1 MVYTALP
8 VPAKPPRARST
19 LWLVAVWLGLAVA
32 GTSATIGVL
41 MLPRATEAVQALTAR
56 AIHEDP
62 VEPVPPEAE
71 AADDAASSVGGPEH
85 VGDMEGEEVEVPVV
99 EQPEEPDPLL
109 ELELAPAEK
118 PQGLGEV
125 ATNLQPELEA
135 ATVERVV
142 GPRPWIVHKLA
153 PSETI
158 DQVAHRYGVRP
169 EVLRRW
175 NGIREGTTKL
185 RAGARVKVKARQIP
199 PRRVKLEYVVQ
210 EDDTWW
216 GIATRYGIDSEE
228 LRAANW
234 EAPRNLVVGETLTLW
249 IDPVIFQWVG
259 EAAYDGGSDGFP
271 LIRRGAVGIG
281 PPQSGRLVNGVQI
294 PAGDGYALRMMP
306 SSYGTT
312 HAVTQLVRGLR
323 DFHDTS
329 GYAGEIFLGSMSRR
343 HGGTLEGH
351 LSHQTGR
358 DVDIRLPLRA
368 DIPSW
373 FPLEPWRVDWVALWR
388 LIEAL
393 EATGH
398 VQIVFLDYQLQKN
411 LYKAATDIGI
421 TEDERRRML
430 QWPRGDK
437 AHLGVVRHSSGH
449 ERHIHVRFD
458 CGPFETECV
467 STDGLPEG
475 EGEE

>member
-1 MVYTALP
+1 
-8 VPAKPPRARST
+8 
-19 LWLVAVWLGLAVA
+19 
-32 GTSATIGVL
+32 L
-41 MLPRATEAVQALTAR
+41 MLPRATEAVQALTAS
-56 AIHEDP
+56 AIHEEPIGPIPLGAEGATDP
-62 VEPVPPEAE
+62 G
-71 AADDAASSVGGPEH
+71 GGPDL
-85 VGDMEGEEVEVPVV
+85 VGDMEAEEVEVPVV
-99 EQPEEPDPLL
+99 EQAETPDPLQ
-109 ELELAPAEK
+109 ELELAPARK
-118 PQGLGEV
+118 PDGLGVV
-125 ATNLQPELEA
+125 ARNEQPRIEA
-135 ATVERVV
+135 ARVERVV

-153 PSETI
+153 SSETI

-175 NGIREGTTKL
+175 NGIRGDTTKL
-185 RAGARVKVKARQIP
+185 RPGARLKVKARQIP
-199 PRRVKLEYVVQ
+199 PRRVKLDYVVQ

-249 IDPVIFQWVG
+249 IDPVIFQWLT
-259 EAAYDGGSDGFP
+259 EAAYDGGTDGFP

-294 PAGDGYALRMMP
+294 PAGEGYARRMMP
-306 SSYGTT
+306 SAYGTT

-329 GYAGEIFLGSMSRR
+329 GYAGEIFVGSMSRR
-343 HGGTLEGH
+343 HGGPLEGH
-351 LSHQTGR
+351 LSHQSGR

-368 DIPSW
+368 DVPSW
-373 FPLEPWRVDWVALWR
+373 FPLKPWRVDWVALWR

-398 VQIVFLDYQLQKN
+398 VQIVFLDYELQKN

-421 TEDERRRML
+421 GEDERRRML

-437 AHLGVVRHSSGH
+437 AHLGVVRHSRGH

-467 STDGLPEG
+467 STDGLPIES
-475 EGEE
+475 EVEESG